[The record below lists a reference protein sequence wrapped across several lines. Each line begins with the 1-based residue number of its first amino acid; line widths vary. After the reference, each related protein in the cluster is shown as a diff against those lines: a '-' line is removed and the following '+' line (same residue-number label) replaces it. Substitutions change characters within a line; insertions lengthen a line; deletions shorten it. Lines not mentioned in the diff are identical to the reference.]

1 MTETSCFITILISR
15 LESWYLISYS
25 VVFEDMFTI
34 AKPDGEGDAEG
45 CPVVHL
51 SDSAED
57 LRIVLEVLHDSIQR

>member
-1 MTETSCFITILISR
+1 VLHYNINSR
-15 LESWYLISYS
+15 GISYS

-34 AKPDGEGDAEG
+34 AKPDGEGSEG
-45 CPVVHL
+45 CLVVHL